1 MTQLTSENSSQATGK
16 PSNILHKWNGYA
28 DIFSSSQDLEISRQY
43 FFLLTDILKKSRWVP
58 LTDGWVENEALRP
71 KNEDPPQ
78 NHLKI
83 ARNGYLDLRC
93 VRNNKIFNYQ

>member
-1 MTQLTSENSSQATGK
+1 MNDTTSENSGQATGK
-16 PSNILHKWNGYA
+16 PPNILDKWNGYA
-28 DIFSSSQDLEISRQY
+28 DIFSFSQDLEISRQY
-43 FFLLTDILKKSRWVP
+43 FPLLTDILNKSRWVP
-58 LTDGWVENEALRP
+58 LTHGWVKNEDLRP

-93 VRNNKIFNYQ
+93 VRNNKTFNYQ